1 MPSNP
6 LGRFESQR
14 LPVGL
19 PSPSC
24 AGGFVDPDPL
34 PGCNAY
40 WLRVLQH
47 DGAQAWSS
55 PVFATFPG
63 NRQA

>member
-1 MPSNP
+1 V
-6 LGRFESQR
+6 QR
-14 LPVGL
+14 LPTGL
-19 PSPSC
+19 PPASC
-24 AGGFVDPDPL
+24 AGSFVDPDPH

-55 PVFATFPG
+55 PVFATFAG
-63 NRQA
+63 ARRA

>member
-1 MPSNP
+1 M
-6 LGRFESQR
+6 ESSMFDLQ
-14 LPVGL
+14 
-19 PSPSC
+19 
-24 AGGFVDPDPL
+24 FDPDPF

-55 PVFATFPG
+55 PVFATYASAP
-63 NRQA
+63 QV